1 MTAFG
6 RKQKFQ
12 IQMASNQ
19 NIATK
24 TGFILMLVWCVFLL
38 IAFLIYPKP
47 DNLIV
52 GFIPLILF
60 GVDALSHI
68 TILTATIISLI
79 QIIVMF
85 LFGYTLGRYIDTKLG
100 NASQ

>member
-1 MTAFG
+1 MT
-6 RKQKFQ
+6 
-12 IQMASNQ
+12 SNQ
-19 NIATK
+19 KIAPK
-24 TGFILMLVWCVFLL
+24 TGIILMLVWCVFLL

-68 TILTATIISLI
+68 TILTASIISII

-85 LFGYTLGRYIDTKLG
+85 LFGYAIGWYIENKLG
-100 NASQ
+100 DASQ